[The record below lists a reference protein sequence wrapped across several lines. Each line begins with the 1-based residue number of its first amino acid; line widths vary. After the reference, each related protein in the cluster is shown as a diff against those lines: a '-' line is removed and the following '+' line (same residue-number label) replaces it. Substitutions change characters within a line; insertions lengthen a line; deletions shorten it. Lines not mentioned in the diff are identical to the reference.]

1 MSETTT
7 SSEVTGSEVTGSE
20 TTGQTMTTSPVTVA
34 AGNPPA
40 TGTVGS
46 DTIGPDGAHDGAAPA
61 TLYCA
66 NHPDTETLLRCNR
79 CGKPICLK
87 CAVLTDVGYRCKE
100 CIRGVQSSYFNAI
113 PTDNLVGFGVA
124 LVVTAIAS
132 PVAGF
137 VFARFAFGF
146 FGIIIAFML
155 GSGAGGVLAQ
165 IIRSA
170 VGRRRGRYL
179 RHFALGGIIL
189 GVLIG
194 SVIGL
199 FLGIPVLNL
208 STLLFTILSSVTAY
222 QILR

>member
-1 MSETTT
+1 MSESVTSSQSTTT
-7 SSEVTGSEVTGSE
+7 PPADAATSGSAA
-20 TTGQTMTTSPVTVA
+20 A
-34 AGNPPA
+34 AG
-40 TGTVGS
+40 
-46 DTIGPDGAHDGAAPA
+46 IAAPE

-100 CIRGVQSSYFNAI
+100 CIRGVQASYFNAI

-124 LVVTAIAS
+124 LVVAAIAS
-132 PVAGF
+132 PIAGF
-137 VFARFAFGF
+137 VFGMLRFGF
-146 FGIIIAFML
+146 LGIIIAFMI

-165 IIRSA
+165 IIRTA

-179 RHFALGGIIL
+179 RHFTLAGIVVGVLLGGM
-189 GVLIG
+189 V
-194 SVIGL
+194 GL
-199 FLGIPVLNL
+199 LFGIPVFSL
-208 STLLFTILSSVTAY
+208 STLIFTFLSAATAY